1 MSASAITVPTSQ
13 APPAATR
20 GSALLRLCATELK
33 LLTRERVRVGI
44 TVVIPLALLII
55 LGSIHALRK
64 PDPAYGGYSVIDV
77 YTIILV
83 LLALALQSLTNMPM
97 ILADYRERGVLRRL
111 QTTPIGAVR
120 VLAAQVVADLT
131 VAAVTVAVILAVAR
145 IAFGVAMPREILAFV
160 IATLLAA
167 ASLLAVGMLIAS
179 VAPTGR
185 VARGI
190 GALVFYALMFFTG
203 LWLPLPQMPAILQH
217 ISHATPLGAAVPAL
231 HEAATGTW
239 PTALQLGTMAAW
251 AVVLGLGAAKFF
263 RWE

>member
-1 MSASAITVPTSQ
+1 MSASAITFPASETT
-13 APPAATR
+13 AATR
-20 GSALLRLCATELK
+20 GSALVHLCATELK

-44 TVVIPLALLII
+44 TVVIPVALLII

-64 PDPAYGGYSVIDV
+64 PDAQYGGYSVIDV
-77 YTIILV
+77 YTYIL
-83 LLALALQSLTNMPM
+83 LIMALALQSLTNLPM

-111 QTTPIGAVR
+111 QTTPIGALR
-120 VLAAQVVADLT
+120 VLAAQVVADLV
-131 VAAVTVAVILAVAR
+131 VAVITVAVILGLAR
-145 IAFGVAMPREILAFV
+145 IAFGVAMPREVGAFI
-160 IATLLAA
+160 IAALLAA
-167 ASLLAVGMLIAS
+167 ASLLAVGMMIAS
-179 VAPTGR
+179 VASTGR

-190 GALVFYALMFFTG
+190 GALTFYVLMFFAG
-203 LWLPLPQMPAILQH
+203 LWLPLPQMPTVLQH

-231 HEAATGTW
+231 HEAAIGTW